1 MPWWLRG
8 VDHIVMR
15 NQFITG
21 GVLAVA
27 AALTVLIGEA
37 FDLDLVHVTVLGLA
51 IGAIAVLVDDSTL
64 ATRMVGLAVGTVV
77 AWVCFGLRAGFLP
90 DTDGGRAV
98 AFAATF
104 AVVAVVAGV
113 SAGRVS
119 LWSQLLGVVA
129 MTGAYEYTF
138 AANPPLFT
146 TESLTAVTS
155 VLLTVMVGL
164 VVTTATSARTAPR
177 HVATEDLQREN
188 AR

>member
-1 MPWWLRG
+1 
-8 VDHIVMR
+8 MR

-21 GVLAVA
+21 GALAVA
-27 AALTVLIGEA
+27 AALTVLLGEA
-37 FDLDLVHVTVLGLA
+37 LGLDLIHVTVLGIA
-51 IGAIAVLVDDSTL
+51 VGAITVLVDDASL
-64 ATRMVGLAVGTVV
+64 GRRMVGLIVGAVV
-77 AWVCFGLRAGFLP
+77 AWATFGVRAGFLP
-90 DTDGGRAV
+90 DADSGRAV
-98 AFAATF
+98 AFLLVF

-129 MTGAYEYTF
+129 VTGAYEYTF

-155 VLLTVMVGL
+155 VLLTTMVGL
-164 VVTTATSARTAPR
+164 VVATATLPRTAPR
-177 HVATEDLQREN
+177 AAAHKDLEMEN

>member
-1 MPWWLRG
+1 
-8 VDHIVMR
+8 MR

-21 GVLAVA
+21 GALALA

-37 FDLDLVHVTVLGLA
+37 FGLDLVHVTVLGIA
-51 IGAIAVLVDDSTL
+51 IGAITVLVDDRTL
-64 ATRMVGLAVGTVV
+64 GARMIGLVIGAVV
-77 AWVCFGLRAGFLP
+77 AWVGFGVRAGALP
-90 DTDGGRAV
+90 DADSGRAI
-98 AFAATF
+98 AFLAVF
-104 AVVAVVAGV
+104 AVVAIIAGV

-129 MTGAYEYTF
+129 VTGAYEYTF

-164 VVTTATSARTAPR
+164 VVATATSAQAAPR
-177 HVATEDLQREN
+177 RGAHEEKTQMEE

>member
-1 MPWWLRG
+1 
-8 VDHIVMR
+8 MR

-21 GVLAVA
+21 GALAVA
-27 AALTVLIGEA
+27 AALTLLIGEA

-51 IGAIAVLVDDSTL
+51 VGAIAVLVDDASL
-64 ATRMVGLAVGTVV
+64 VSRLVGLVLGTVV
-77 AWVCFGLRAGFLP
+77 AWVAFGVRAGLLP
-90 DTDGGRAV
+90 DSDAGRAV
-98 AFAATF
+98 SFFSVF
-104 AVVAVVAGV
+104 AVVAIIAGL
-113 SAGRVS
+113 SMGRVS

-177 HVATEDLQREN
+177 HAASEQNEMEN

>member
-1 MPWWLRG
+1 
-8 VDHIVMR
+8 MR

-21 GVLAVA
+21 GALAVA
-27 AALTVLIGEA
+27 AALTVLLGEA
-37 FDLDLVHVTVLGLA
+37 FGLDLIHVTVLGIA
-51 IGAIAVLVDDSTL
+51 VGAITVLVDSGTL
-64 ATRMVGLAVGTVV
+64 GSRMVGLLVGTVTTWI
-77 AWVCFGLRAGFLP
+77 AFGLRAGFLP
-90 DTDGGRAV
+90 DSDTGRAV
-98 AFAATF
+98 SFFTVF
-104 AVVAVVAGV
+104 AVVTIVAGV
-113 SAGRVS
+113 SVGRVS

-164 VVTTATSARTAPR
+164 VVATATSARTAPR
-177 HVATEDLQREN
+177 HAAHDELEMEN